1 MVTEDRYTSMLIVNY
16 ARFNWQL
23 IYEPAYFFSGVAS
36 QLLEQLFI
44 VAWILIIDSSFMLIP
59 TGLPQMI
66 DLLN

>member
-1 MVTEDRYTSMLIVNY
+1 MLVVNY
-16 ARFNWQL
+16 VRFNWQL
-23 IYEPAYFFSGVAS
+23 IYEPAYFS
-36 QLLEQLFI
+36 QGLRGNLLGQLFI